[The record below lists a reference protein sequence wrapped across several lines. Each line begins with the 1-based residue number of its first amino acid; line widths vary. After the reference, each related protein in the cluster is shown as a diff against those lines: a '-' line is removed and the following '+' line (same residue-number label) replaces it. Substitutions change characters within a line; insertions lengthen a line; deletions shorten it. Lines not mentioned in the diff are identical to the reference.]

1 MILILRATC
10 LYCHQFRLKAIEVHR
25 YACKL
30 KLLSRGLVLEAQMVD
45 EIGKD
50 NSAVMRKLEVD
61 REILDAENES
71 EEDDDAD
78 AETIMDRLIKKRENF
93 VRAALRTASAT
104 TYIEA
109 KTAAAAEER
118 RDIVKEC
125 LKALARARR
134 CGNCDA
140 ISPPFKGE
148 DNSKVFEFSLSS
160 KDAKYMAG
168 KGMTRVD
175 VNMDNIK
182 KPLANGTAN
191 QDIVM
196 ETDSEIE
203 DESGEDVMSDV
214 EPRTQPKKK
223 VTEVIKEKRHR
234 TYVLSTTVRNHLRRL
249 FSQEAS
255 ILALLFNVSGS
266 GTKLTAD
273 NFFLSVIAVPP
284 TRYRPPARE
293 GDTIRESPQN
303 TQLSKILN
311 TCQRI
316 ADLNIRREQENNS
329 TAANKYQYLHQQI
342 DAFVQLQLDVNSL
355 LDSNASLSAADRL
368 SGRTPPAGIKQVLEK
383 KEGLF
388 RKHMMG
394 KRVNYAARSVISPD
408 PNIETN
414 EIGIPPFIAQKLT
427 FPEPVT
433 PHNVEKLRRA
443 VINGPRTYPGASHV
457 ESDHGKIT
465 NLEYLPLERR
475 TALANTLLTPDAT
488 QTRLSHGDAPPPAY
502 LNKKVHRHLENGDIL
517 LVNRQPTL
525 HKPSIMG
532 HKAKVLT
539 HEKTIR
545 LHYANCNTYNA
556 DFDGDEM
563 NVHFPQN
570 TLARAEAYNIANTDN
585 QYLGPTNGNP
595 LRGLIQDHISV
606 AVWMTKRDTFFTR
619 AEYQQLLYGS
629 IQPEEGGCGGHDGRI
644 VTVPPAI
651 MKPRPLWSGKQLI
664 SSLLMN
670 LTPTDRPGLFLK
682 SKSQVKRANWAPSTT
697 EPGDEW
703 KNSEEQDVIFD
714 DGELLCGILDKAQIG
729 PSAYGMVHSVYEI
742 YGPDVAGKLL
752 SAMGRLFTKYS
763 QMVGLSCG
771 MDDIRITQQGRE
783 ARKRILSEKA
793 DVGKEV
799 AIEYVGLK
807 DSYDDKVF
815 RDRMQ
820 EVTRDP
826 EKLSGLDRAMQA
838 AGSELTSAMYRELV
852 PSNLIKKFPKNNMQT
867 MTESKAKGSSDNASL
882 ISGIIGAP
890 APLQSLRFRST
901 IP

>member
-1 MILILRATC
+1 
-10 LYCHQFRLKAIEVHR
+10 
-25 YACKL
+25 
-30 KLLSRGLVLEAQMVD
+30 
-45 EIGKD
+45 
-50 NSAVMRKLEVD
+50 
-61 REILDAENES
+61 
-71 EEDDDAD
+71 
-78 AETIMDRLIKKRENF
+78 
-93 VRAALRTASAT
+93 
-104 TYIEA
+104 
-109 KTAAAAEER
+109 
-118 RDIVKEC
+118 
-125 LKALARARR
+125 
-134 CGNCDA
+134 
-140 ISPPFKGE
+140 
-148 DNSKVFEFSLSS
+148 
-160 KDAKYMAG
+160 
-168 KGMTRVD
+168 
-175 VNMDNIK
+175 
-182 KPLANGTAN
+182 
-191 QDIVM
+191 
-196 ETDSEIE
+196 
-203 DESGEDVMSDV
+203 
-214 EPRTQPKKK
+214 
-223 VTEVIKEKRHR
+223 
-234 TYVLSTTVRNHLRRL
+234 VRNHLRRL
-249 FSQEAS
+249 FDKEAS

-303 TQLSKILN
+303 TQLTRILN

-316 ADLNIRREQENNS
+316 AELNIRREQENQ
-329 TAANKYQYLHQQI
+329 TATTNQYQYLHQQI
-342 DAFVQLQLDVNSL
+342 DAFIQLQLDVNSL
-355 LDSNASLSAADRL
+355 LDSNASLSMADRL
-368 SGRTPPAGIKQVLEK
+368 SGRTPPAGIKQTLEK

-433 PHNVEKLRRA
+433 PHNVAKLRRA
-443 VINGPRTYPGASHV
+443 VINGPQTYPGASHV
-457 ESDHGKIT
+457 ESDDGKIT

-475 TALANTLLTPDAT
+475 AALANTLLTPDAT
-488 QTRLSHGDAPPPAY
+488 QTRLSHGNTPPPAY

-570 TLARAEAYNIANTDN
+570 PLARAEAYNIANTDN

-629 IQPEEGGCGGHDGRI
+629 IQPEEGGCGGHEGRI
-644 VTVPPAI
+644 VTLPPTI
-651 MKPRPLWSGKQLI
+651 MKPRRLWSGKQVV

-682 SKSQVKRANWAPSTT
+682 SKSQVKRANWAPPT
-697 EPGDEW
+697 EKEGEEW

-771 MDDIRITQQGRE
+771 MDDIRISQQGRE
-783 ARKRILSEKA
+783 ERKRILSES
-793 DVGKEV
+793 VGVGEEV

-807 DSYDDKVF
+807 ESYDDRLF
-815 RDRMQ
+815 RERME

-826 EKLSGLDRAMQA
+826 EKLAGLDRAMQGA
-838 AGSELTSAMYRELV
+838 ASELTSAMYSELV
-852 PSNLIKKFPKNNMQT
+852 PVHLLKKFPKNNMQN

-882 ISGIIGAP
+882 ISGIIGNP
-890 APLQSLRFRST
+890 C
-901 IP
+901 I

>member
-1 MILILRATC
+1 MVLLKATC
-10 LYCHQFRLKAIEVHR
+10 LYCHHFRLKAIEVHR

-30 KLLSRGLVLEAQMVD
+30 KLLSRGLVLEAQMVG

-50 NSAVMRKLEVD
+50 TSAVMRDLEVD
-61 REILDAENES
+61 GNAQEETSES
-71 EEDDDAD
+71 EEDDEEA
-78 AETIMDRLIKKRENF
+78 IIDRLIKKREKF
-93 VRAALRTASAT
+93 VRTALRKASTT
-104 TYIEA
+104 TYIES
-109 KTAAAAEER
+109 KTAAVAEER
-118 RDIVKEC
+118 KEIVKEC
-125 LKALARARR
+125 LKALSRTKR
-134 CGNCDA
+134 CGNCEA
-140 ISPPFKGE
+140 ASPGFEKQ
-148 DNSKVFEFSLSS
+148 DNTKVFEKALGPT
-160 KDAKYMAG
+160 DAKYMAG

-182 KPLANGTAN
+182 KPLSNGTAS
-191 QDIVM
+191 QDILI
-196 ETDSEIE
+196 EPDSDFE
-203 DESGEDVMSDV
+203 DDGGEDVMSDV
-214 EPRTQPKKK
+214 EELPRPKKVK
-223 VTEVIKEKRHR
+223 EVVKEPRRR
-234 TYVLSTTVRNHLRRL
+234 TYVLSTAVRNHLRRL
-249 FSQEAS
+249 FDKEAS

-293 GDTIRESPQN
+293 GDSIRESPQN
-303 TQLSKILN
+303 TQLTRILN

-316 ADLNIRREQENNS
+316 AELNIRREQENQ
-329 TAANKYQYLHQQI
+329 TATTNKYQYLHEQI
-342 DAFVQLQLDVNSL
+342 DAFIQLQLDVNSL
-355 LDSNASLSAADRL
+355 LDSNASLSMADRL
-368 SGRTPPAGIKQVLEK
+368 SGRTPPAGIKQTLEK

-433 PHNVEKLRRA
+433 PHNVAKLRRA
-443 VINGPRTYPGASHV
+443 VINGPQTYPGASHV
-457 ESDHGKIT
+457 ESDDGKIT

-475 TALANTLLTPDAT
+475 AALANTLLTPDAT
-488 QTRLSHGDAPPPAY
+488 QTRLSHGNTPPPAY

-570 TLARAEAYNIANTDN
+570 PLARAEAYNIANTDN

-629 IQPEEGGCGGHDGRI
+629 IQPEEGGCGGHEGRI
-644 VTVPPAI
+644 VTLPPTI
-651 MKPRPLWSGKQLI
+651 MKPRRLWSGKQVV

-682 SKSQVKRANWAPSTT
+682 SKSQVKRANWAPPT
-697 EPGDEW
+697 EKEGEEW

-771 MDDIRITQQGRE
+771 MDDIRISQQGRE
-783 ARKRILSEKA
+783 ERKRILSES
-793 DVGKEV
+793 VGVGEEV

-807 DSYDDKVF
+807 ESYDDQLF
-815 RDRMQ
+815 RERME

-826 EKLSGLDRAMQA
+826 EKLAGLDRAMQGA
-838 AGSELTSAMYRELV
+838 ASELTSAMYSELV
-852 PSNLIKKFPKNNMQT
+852 PVHLLKKFPKNNMQN

-882 ISGIIGAP
+882 ISGIIGNP
-890 APLQSLRFRST
+890 C
-901 IP
+901 I